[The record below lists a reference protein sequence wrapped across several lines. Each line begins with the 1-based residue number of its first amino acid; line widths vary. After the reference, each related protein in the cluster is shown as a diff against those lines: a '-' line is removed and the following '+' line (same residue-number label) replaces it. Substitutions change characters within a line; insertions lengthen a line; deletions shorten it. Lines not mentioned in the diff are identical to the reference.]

1 MSADTQLPNQPG
13 SLAVRNRTAWLA
25 AFGPLISQQ
34 AAGFI
39 VGLGFGNVQN
49 WNGLK
54 WMLAYALWVSI
65 TYQFIRYDRN
75 SLKSQGFD
83 PDALNIRSPVNLPMY
98 LFSRARAFGHSKAYA
113 ITWCVVAVVS
123 LVFEF
128 A

>member
-1 MSADTQLPNQPG
+1 MNSDETQPTLAAPA
-13 SLAVRNRTAWLA
+13 AVRNRTAWLA
-25 AFGPLISQQ
+25 AFGPLIGQQ

-54 WMLAYALWVSI
+54 WTFAYVLWVSI
-65 TYQFIRYDRN
+65 TYQFMRFDRN

-83 PDALNIRSPVNLPMY
+83 PDTLNIRSAANLPLY
-98 LFSRARAFGHSKAYA
+98 LFSRATAFGHSKAYA
-113 ITWCVVAVVS
+113 ITWCVVAVVT

>member
-1 MSADTQLPNQPG
+1 MSADTQLPSQPTPLG
-13 SLAVRNRTAWLA
+13 VRNRTAWLA
-25 AFGPLISQQ
+25 AFGPLIGQQ

-54 WMLAYALWVSI
+54 WMLAYVLWVSI
-65 TYQFIRYDRN
+65 TYQFMRYDRN

-83 PDALNIRSPVNLPMY
+83 PDALNIRSAANLPLY
-98 LFSRARAFGHSKAYA
+98 LFSRATAFDHSKAYA
-113 ITWCVVAVVS
+113 ITWCLVVVVT